1 MDFNQDHEGTLL
13 QMYGFVES
21 KNSDEAIK
29 YFFSSRID
37 SDTLA
42 AADVDRLDAPVLV
55 AMLLGTRVRKAHL
68 PARDAFAARAR
79 ARLLESMP
87 EGRLA
92 SLWERIG

>member
-1 MDFNQDHEGTLL
+1 MDLNQDHEGALR
-13 QMYGFVES
+13 QMYSFVEQ
-21 KNSDEAIK
+21 KNSDEAIR
-29 YFFSSRID
+29 YFFSRRID
-37 SDTLA
+37 NGLLA
-42 AADVDRLDAPVLV
+42 SADVDRLDGPVLV

-79 ARLLESMP
+79 VRLLESMT